1 MYCDAGAAGV
11 NVALRAP
18 WSEEALAVYINEV
31 VPALREKY
39 GAVEL

>member
-18 WSEEALAVYINEV
+18 WSDEALNAYITEV